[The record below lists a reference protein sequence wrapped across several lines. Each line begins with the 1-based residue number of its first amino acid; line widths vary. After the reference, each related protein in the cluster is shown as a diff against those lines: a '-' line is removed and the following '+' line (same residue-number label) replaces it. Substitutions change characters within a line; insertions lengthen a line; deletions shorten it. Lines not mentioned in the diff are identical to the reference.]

1 MSLCYSEE
9 IRSPKLLEEVAQ
21 YAGNFMRVCTQQELG
36 RFKRVFKQSE
46 ITTQLDSCE
55 KELRAALHVFTMNYR
70 VGIASVLFELDVDT
84 ERRHQE
90 FLELI
95 SSQSVL
101 SDNGSSNCQSSNSFS
116 LLPTSPKI
124 FYGRESELADLVD
137 TFASEPAQVAILR
150 SGGMGKA
157 TLAMA
162 TLHHPTI
169 VEKCTVKYFI
179 SRESA
184 NTHADL
190 VIPIGL
196 HLCLE
201 LSRQLSK
208 AIVHHFVQCGS
219 CLVVLDNLETSW
231 EPLESR
237 GQVEEF
243 LSLLADIPSLALL
256 VTMRGAERPGKVKW
270 HCPFLTSLEPLSD
283 SASRQIFLEVAD
295 DPGAGEESALRHLLD
310 LSGSLPLAVSLMASI
325 ASFERMSEFRNFRC
339 KAMQGL
345 IMP

>member
-1 MSLCYSEE
+1 MKNC
-9 IRSPKLLEEVAQ
+9 
-21 YAGNFMRVCTQQELG
+21 
-36 RFKRVFKQSE
+36 
-46 ITTQLDSCE
+46 
-55 KELRAALHVFTMNYR
+55 H
-70 VGIASVLFELDVDT
+70 
-84 ERRHQE
+84 
-90 FLELI
+90 
-95 SSQSVL
+95 SS
-101 SDNGSSNCQSSNSFS
+101 DSFS

-190 VIPIGL
+190 VTPIGL
-196 HLCLE
+196 HLCLDIISAWTPLDGRPSRRLTTSCMT

-219 CLVVLDNLETSW
+219 CLVVLDNLETPGSRWNRVARLKNFYSSW
-231 EPLESR
+231 RISR
-237 GQVEEF
+237 ASLYWWVEC
-243 LSLLADIPSLALL
+243 LSLLH
-256 VTMRGAERPGKVKW
+256 R
-270 HCPFLTSLEPLSD
+270 
-283 SASRQIFLEVAD
+283 
-295 DPGAGEESALRHLLD
+295 
-310 LSGSLPLAVSLMASI
+310 
-325 ASFERMSEFRNFRC
+325 
-339 KAMQGL
+339 
-345 IMP
+345 